1 MLQVANLRID
11 ESSDPIS
18 FTVWRGEILGL
29 AGLVGAGRTELLESL
44 FGVRTAATGEIRV
57 AGRHL
62 PRGNPRAAINQR
74 MAIVPEDRKGAGAV
88 LPMSIVDNV
97 TLPHAASFSRAGILR
112 GRNRRTA
119 AEKVMSSVRLKS
131 TGMTQL
137 LENLSGGNQ
146 QKVVLGRWLT
156 ADVDVFLLDEPTRG
170 VDVGARSEIYRIITE
185 LAGAGMA
192 VVMAS
197 SDMPEIL
204 ALSHRALVL
213 RENSVVGELDRAEL
227 DAPGVQ
233 DTIFRMAS
241 GQHVVNTEETE

>member
-1 MLQVANLRID
+1 
-11 ESSDPIS
+11 
-18 FTVWRGEILGL
+18 
-29 AGLVGAGRTELLESL
+29 
-44 FGVRTAATGEIRV
+44 
-57 AGRHL
+57 
-62 PRGNPRAAINQR
+62 
-74 MAIVPEDRKGAGAV
+74 
-88 LPMSIVDNV
+88 
-97 TLPHAASFSRAGILR
+97 
-112 GRNRRTA
+112 
-119 AEKVMSSVRLKS
+119 MSSVRLKS